1 MSPQQVEEVHL
12 EELPEEVELREG
24 VELREEVVL
33 PWGSLV
39 APLVV

>member
-1 MSPQQVEEVHL
+1 MHL

-24 VELREEVVL
+24 EELREEVVL